1 MAGVNMEADM
11 AIDPVPAITEAEA
24 TGETAEIYADIRATL
39 GIGVVNLIWRHLA
52 TMDGAL
58 PWVWSAI
65 KPVYVSGSA
74 AREAAALFDGL
85 GLPEMPLF
93 PPSALRLA
101 GVADTDRETVIAILD
116 SYNRGNSLNL
126 IALSTLAVKPSGEAP
141 TSSRKAVEAVGKAIP
156 PLPSMEAL
164 EPDTRDLVLA
174 LSELGARPGDR
185 IIPSLYR
192 HLADWPGFL
201 NLAWTAIGPLH
212 HDGRL
217 KVLMERGWDAAHG
230 HAGRIASE
238 TALGPEPASAAEARA
253 GIEEFKRTAISRMV
267 PVAMIIRRMM
277 G

>member
-1 MAGVNMEADM
+1 M

-58 PWVWSAI
+58 PWIWSAI

-74 AREAAALFDGL
+74 SHEAAGLFDGL
-85 GLPEMPLF
+85 GLPDMPLF
-93 PPSALRLA
+93 PASALRLA
-101 GVADTDRETVIAILD
+101 GVSDSDRDTVIAVLD

-126 IALSTLAVKPSGEAP
+126 VALSTLAVTPSGEAP
-141 TSSRKAVEAVGKAIP
+141 SAALKEIGAVVRPIP

-164 EPDTRDLVLA
+164 EPDVRDLVLA
-174 LSELGARPGDR
+174 LSDLGAGPGDR
-185 IIPSLYR
+185 IIPSMYR

-201 NLAWTAIGPLH
+201 GLTWTTIAPLH

-217 KVLMERGWDAAHG
+217 KVLMERGWDAAHAN
-230 HAGRIASE
+230 AGRIAGEIS
-238 TALGPEPASAAEARA
+238 LGPEPAGAAEARA

>member
-1 MAGVNMEADM
+1 M

-24 TGETAEIYADIRATL
+24 SGETAEIYADIRATL

-74 AREAAALFDGL
+74 AREAAVLFDGL
-85 GLPEMPLF
+85 GLPAMPAF
-93 PPSALRLA
+93 PSSALRLA
-101 GVADTDRETVIAILD
+101 GVGAADREMVVAILD

-126 IALSTLAVKPSGEAP
+126 IALSTLAVEPSGEAP
-141 TSSRKAVEAVGKAIP
+141 SSSSAAVEAVGKPIP

-164 EPDTRDLVLA
+164 EPDISDLVLA
-174 LSELGARPGDR
+174 LSTLGAGPGDR

-192 HLADWPGFL
+192 HLAGWPGFL
-201 NLAWTAIGPLH
+201 NLMWAVIAPMH
-212 HDGRL
+212 QDGRL
-217 KVLMERGWDAAHG
+217 KVLMERGWDAAHR
-230 HAGRIASE
+230 HAGRIAGE
-238 TALGPEPASAAEARA
+238 VALGPEPPSAAEARA